1 MNLLWGSLTALIG
14 LYIFVSAL
22 TKSEF
27 IVYKLLAARA
37 KLLWG
42 DHVHTFLMVVG
53 VLIMGFSSLF
63 FFGIF

>member
-1 MNLLWGSLTALIG
+1 MNILWGSLTALIG

-22 TKSEF
+22 IKSEF
-27 IVYKLLAARA
+27 IVYKMLTARA

-42 DHVHTFLMVVG
+42 ENVHTFL
-53 VLIMGFSSLF
+53 LIAGLLITGFGSLF

>member
-1 MNLLWGSLTALIG
+1 MNVLWGSLTALIG

-27 IVYKLLAARA
+27 IVYRMLAARA

-42 DHVHTFLMVVG
+42 DNVHTFLLVAG
-53 VLIMGFSSLF
+53 LLITGFSSLF
-63 FFGIF
+63 FFGII

>member
-1 MNLLWGSLTALIG
+1 MNILWGSLTALIG

-22 TKSEF
+22 IKSEF
-27 IVYKLLAARA
+27 IVYKMLTARA

-42 DHVHTFLMVVG
+42 ENVHTFLLVAG
-53 VLIMGFSSLF
+53 LLITGFGSLF